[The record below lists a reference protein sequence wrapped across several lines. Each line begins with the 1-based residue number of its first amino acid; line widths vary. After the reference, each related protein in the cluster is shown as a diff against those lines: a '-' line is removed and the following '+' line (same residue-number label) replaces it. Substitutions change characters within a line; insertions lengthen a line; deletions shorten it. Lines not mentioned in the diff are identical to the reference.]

1 MKTTDQFKYSEW
13 MVDGRH
19 EMLADTL
26 IALWDGMDLLLILH
40 QQSLSPVP
48 VIRQFSVI
56 KHACEE
62 QIFKSKS

>member
-40 QQSLSPVP
+40 QQSSTISLLSLLSANF
-48 VIRQFSVI
+48 QS
-56 KHACEE
+56 
-62 QIFKSKS
+62 